1 MDKPKYLQIK
11 DTIKASIV
19 NQEPNTPISSER
31 EIATQYDVSRMT
43 VRRAIEELVQDGYL
57 YRDKNVG
64 TFVADRKIRKN
75 SGPVRSE
82 EELHPEIE
90 YKILYFNMYY
100 DLKNDGKESNDIFE
114 NLEVEPGEL
123 FLRVVRLAVRG
134 KTAICIEEVYIAR
147 KNVSDDDVL
156 HLDEF
161 LDFDQKLSDYRTT
174 QVFVPMV
181 VPPKYANL
189 LQIKLDTPI
198 IRVDN
203 LICKIDGSPFIYIK
217 SFYNP
222 DHKRIEIT
230 M

>member
-11 DTIKASIV
+11 DTIKASIS

-31 EIATQYDVSRMT
+31 EIANQYDVSRMT

-75 SGPVRSE
+75 SGPVRLE
-82 EELHPEIE
+82 EESHPEIE
-90 YKILYFNMYY
+90 YKVLYFNTYY
-100 DLKNDGKESNDIFE
+100 VLKTDDKDQNDIFE
-114 NLEVEPGEL
+114 NLEAEPEDL
-123 FLRVVRLAVRG
+123 FLRVIRLAMRQ
-134 KTAICIEEVYIAR
+134 KQAICIEEVYVAR
-147 KNVSDDDVL
+147 KNVTDEDVL
-156 HLDEF
+156 HLHEF
-161 LDFDQKLSDYRTT
+161 LNFDSYLNDYRTT

-181 VPPKYANL
+181 VPPKYAKL
-189 LQIKLDTPI
+189 LQVPLDTPI

-203 LICKIDGSPFIYIK
+203 LICKIDGNPYIYIK
-217 SFYNP
+217 SYYNP

>member
-11 DTIKASIV
+11 DTIKESISD
-19 NQEPNTPISSER
+19 QEPNTPISSER
-31 EIATQYDVSRMT
+31 EIANQYDVSRMT

-75 SGPVRSE
+75 LGPVRLE
-82 EELHPEIE
+82 EESQAEIE
-90 YKILYFNMYY
+90 YKILYFNTYY
-100 DLKNDGKESNDIFE
+100 VLKTDDKDQNDIFE
-114 NLEVEPGEL
+114 NLEAEAEDL
-123 FLRVVRLAVRG
+123 FLRVIRLAMR
-134 KTAICIEEVYIAR
+134 KTHAICIEEVYVAR
-147 KNVSDDDVL
+147 KNVSDEDVL
-156 HLDEF
+156 HLHEF
-161 LDFDQKLSDYRTT
+161 LDFDSYLNDYRTT

-181 VPPKYANL
+181 VPPKYAKL
-189 LQIKLDTPI
+189 LQVPLNTPI

-203 LICKIDGSPFIYIK
+203 LICKIDGTPYIYIK
-217 SFYNP
+217 SYYNP